1 MEVSLRD
8 ARRIALAAQGFAD
21 RRPTG
26 RIDRR
31 HFRRVLDRLA
41 TVQLDSVN
49 VLARS
54 HELVFFSRL
63 GGYDTDALS
72 RWLWGSREVFEYWGH
87 EASLHP
93 VSRHAL
99 LRWRMAQDH
108 RWDGIRRTVRDRPEL
123 VAAALA
129 EIAERGPVSIGDLE
143 VNRAAPR
150 REASW
155 WGWGDGKRVVE
166 HLFSAGEVTAVRRNG
181 FTRFYMLPDRW
192 LPADVLAAPTPEA
205 TDAHRELLML
215 AARAHG
221 IGTARDL
228 ADYFRL
234 RVPVASKLLA
244 GLAADGAL
252 VPARVEGWSQ
262 PAYLHPEAHLPR
274 RRLRA
279 RALLSPFDSLIWERQ
294 RTERLWGFRY
304 RIEIYTPAAKR
315 VHGYY
320 VLPFLLDEHLVARV
334 DLKAD
339 RQAGVLRVRAAWAEA
354 PAVDRG
360 ASRARAAASRSG
372 DGSTRS
378 TGAGDEERVVAE
390 LASALHEMATWLGL
404 PEGVEVEPRGDLAV
418 PLAVTIDAGGDAWGD
433 LDGDAAVAG
442 HQLARRLDEEERSA
456 GLDPW

>member
-1 MEVSLRD
+1 MTPAPPERHRTPVRLPAVTGQVEVSLRD

-21 RRPTG
+21 RRPAG

-63 GGYDTDALS
+63 GVYDTDALS

-93 VSRHAL
+93 VERHPL

-108 RWDGIRRTVRDRPEL
+108 QWGGVRRAARDRPEL

-129 EIAERGPVSIGDLE
+129 EIAARGPVTIGELE

-150 REASW
+150 QEASW

-166 HLFSAGEVTAVRRNG
+166 HLFSAGEITAVRRNG
-181 FTRFYMLPDRW
+181 FSRIYMLPARW
-192 LPADVLAAPTPEA
+192 LPAEVLSAPTPDPM
-205 TDAHRELLML
+205 DAHRELLLL

-221 IGTARDL
+221 IGTVRDL
-228 ADYFRL
+228 ADYYRL

-244 GLAADGAL
+244 ELAADGVL
-252 VPARVEGWSQ
+252 LPARVDGWSQ
-262 PAYLHPEAHLPR
+262 PAYLHPQARLPR
-274 RRLRA
+274 RRLRT

-294 RTERLWGFRY
+294 RTERLWDFRY
-304 RIEIYTPAAKR
+304 RIEIYTPAARR

-320 VLPFLLDEHLVARV
+320 VLPFLLDEALVARV

-339 RQAGVLRVRAAWAEA
+339 RQAKLLRVRAAWSEAETEVERDA
-354 PAVDRG
+354 GEHDR
-360 ASRARAAASRSG
+360 
-372 DGSTRS
+372 
-378 TGAGDEERVVAE
+378 VATE
-390 LASALHEMATWLGL
+390 LAATLHEMAAWLGL
-404 PEGVEVEPRGDLAV
+404 PEGVAVEPRGDLAR
-418 PLAVTIDAGGDAWGD
+418 PLG
-433 LDGDAAVAG
+433 AAVAEG
-442 HQLARRLDEEERSA
+442 VA
-456 GLDPW
+456 